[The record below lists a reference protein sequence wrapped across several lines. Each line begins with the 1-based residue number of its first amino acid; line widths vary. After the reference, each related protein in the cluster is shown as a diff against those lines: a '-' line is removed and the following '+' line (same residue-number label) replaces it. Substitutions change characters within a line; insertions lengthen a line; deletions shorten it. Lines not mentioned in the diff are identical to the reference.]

1 MDDKLINAY
10 ISNLAQEVQSLK
22 MENILLKTRIGIL
35 ESEKQQPVQPEANGG
50 DFSTPEPEQKK
61 EQKKVNSDS
70 KSKLKPNELGSAR
83 NKDGNFSQ
91 G

>member
-10 ISNLAQEVQSLK
+10 ISNLAAEVQSLK
-22 MENILLKTRIGIL
+22 MENILLKTRIGLL

-50 DFSTPEPEQKK
+50 DFSTPQQEPKK
-61 EQKKVNSDS
+61 EQKKV
-70 KSKLKPNELGSAR
+70 KAAPKPKLKPNELGSAR